1 MAILNTNITTTGSIS
16 PTIQTYYD
24 RKMLKDMKPKQYF
37 VVKSWSV
44 STSARNWSKM
54 VGNKWAWGIR
64 SVNKELRLY
73 RIS

>member
-1 MAILNTNITTTGSIS
+1 MKF
-16 PTIQTYYD
+16 TIKTDKEIPAGRGPIASGQSKYPF
-24 RKMLKDMKPKQYF
+24 KDMKPKQYF